1 MASSIFKNHFL
12 VAMPS
17 LIDSFF
23 YHSVI
28 YLCEHDEEG
37 AMGIIINRPT
47 RIMLS
52 ELLNHLRLENKTDW
66 VSHYAVLFGGPVQ
79 KDQGM
84 VLHDGGDHWKST
96 LEISDGIF
104 LTTSS
109 DILQQ
114 LGGETGPK
122 NALVSL
128 GYAGWE
134 AGQLEQEIADNSW
147 LVVPAD
153 RELLFKT
160 PPGQR
165 WEAAAKLLGVDIHL
179 MSGATGQA

>member
-1 MASSIFKNHFL
+1 MNNTLKNHFL
-12 VAMPS
+12 VAMPT

-23 YHSVI
+23 YHAVI
-28 YLCEHDEEG
+28 YLCEHDEDG

-52 ELLNHLRLENKTDW
+52 ELLNHLHVDNQADW
-66 VSHYAVLFGGPVQ
+66 VSRYAVLFGGPVQ

-84 VLHDGGDHWKST
+84 VLHDGGDHWKSSVA
-96 LEISDGIF
+96 IDDDIF

-114 LGGETGPK
+114 LGTEAGPK

-134 AGQLEQEIADNSW
+134 SAQLEQEIADNSW

-153 RELLFKT
+153 RGLLFNT
-160 PPGQR
+160 PAAQR
-165 WEAAAKLLGVDIHL
+165 WQAAAQLLGIDIHL
-179 MSGATGQA
+179 MSAHTGHA